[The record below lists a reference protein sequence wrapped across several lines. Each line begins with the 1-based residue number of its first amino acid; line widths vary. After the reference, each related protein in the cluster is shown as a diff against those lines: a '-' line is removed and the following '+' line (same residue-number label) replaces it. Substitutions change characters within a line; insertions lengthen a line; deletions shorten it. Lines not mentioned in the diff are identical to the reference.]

1 MQQFE
6 RPDFTIE
13 QYVEDEHYGKF
24 VLSPLERGFG
34 TTIGNA
40 IRRVLLASMPG
51 GAVYSIKV
59 DGVYHEFTAIPGI
72 VEDVTAIIL
81 NIKNLILAI
90 DDDESYTLRIK
101 AVGET
106 TVTAGDIIC
115 PTGVEVLNPDL
126 VICHIA
132 EGGKLEM
139 ELRARKGRGYLSSEE
154 NKAIYQGSSQG
165 LGTIYTD
172 SIFTPV
178 KKASF
183 EVNPTRVKQNAKYD
197 SLTLEVWTNGS
208 ILPQEA
214 VALASKILIEHLQ
227 ILTNIKDMG
236 ELGSLI
242 KDDTADDTVKGTNMP
257 IEELD
262 LTVRS
267 YNCLKR
273 AGIEN
278 VDELTQRTEDEMLR
292 IRNLGKKSFKEIK
305 EKLQAIGKSFSQTDA

>member
-90 DDDESYTLRIK
+90 DDDESYTLRIN

-292 IRNLGKKSFKEIK
+292 IRNLGNKSFKEIK